1 MKKEGKEMEP
11 FVKDFS
17 KVIADSKRKWKKKRR
32 GKYFDKKLVIK

>member
-17 KVIADSKRKWKKKRR
+17 RVIADSKRKWKK
-32 GKYFDKKLVIK
+32 GNQNITGLT